1 MVQVIFVN
9 KDGSNLGETRIDTLD
24 GLKKGTFIGL
34 ITRNQDEEL
43 FTILSMQQMFGYVRI
58 VVQHFEPCW
67 N

>member
-9 KDGSNLGETRIDTLD
+9 KDGNNIGQTRIDSLD

-34 ITRNQDEEL
+34 ITRDSVEEL
-43 FTILSMQQMFGYVRI
+43 FTILSMQFMLGYVRI